1 LRSFLLRRL
10 LGTVP
15 LLLGS
20 LTLLFLLLQLVPGR
34 PFTFE
39 AGGGA
44 SPAASERLR
53 RVAGS
58 DRPVAAR
65 YLAWL
70 GGAVAGDF
78 GFSWSERRPVADA
91 VGEAA
96 ARTSLLAGTALLLQ
110 FVVGG
115 GLGLLA
121 AAAGRRLDRLITT
134 AAALLS
140 SLPSFWLGLMLVAFF
155 SVRLGWLPVSQIHAI
170 GAAEWGFWP
179 RLADAA
185 RHLVLPALAL
195 ALPGAGGM
203 ALFVRDEVRAALADG
218 LARAAR
224 SRGLG
229 IARTVLRHGAR
240 RALVVVSVLFGLAM
254 PGLVGGSVVIE
265 TLFAWPGMGRLAYQG
280 TLARDEPL
288 VLGCA
293 AVAAALVVAG
303 SLAADLLAA
312 AVDPRVR
319 ESLR

>member
-10 LGTVP
+10 LATAP

-53 RVAGS
+53 RIAGN
-58 DRPVAAR
+58 DRPVVVR
-65 YLAWL
+65 YFAWL
-70 GGAVAGDF
+70 GGAVGGDF
-78 GFSWSERRPVADA
+78 GYSWSERRPVAEAVSDA
-91 VGEAA
+91 AV
-96 ARTSLLAGTALLLQ
+96 RTGLLAGTALLLQ

-121 AAAGRRLDRLITT
+121 AAAGRGLDRLITT
-134 AAALLS
+134 CAAVLS

-155 SVRLGWLPVSQIHAI
+155 SVGLGWLPVSQLHAI
-170 GAAEWGFWP
+170 GAAERDLGP
-179 RLADAA
+179 RIADALA
-185 RHLVLPALAL
+185 HLVLPALAL
-195 ALPGAGGM
+195 ALPGAGAI
-203 ALFVRDEVRAALADG
+203 ALFVRDEVRAALGEG

-229 IARTVLRHGAR
+229 ATRTVLRHGAR

-293 AVAAALVVAG
+293 AAAAVLVIAG
-303 SLAADLLAA
+303 SVAADLLAA

-319 ESLR
+319 ESVL